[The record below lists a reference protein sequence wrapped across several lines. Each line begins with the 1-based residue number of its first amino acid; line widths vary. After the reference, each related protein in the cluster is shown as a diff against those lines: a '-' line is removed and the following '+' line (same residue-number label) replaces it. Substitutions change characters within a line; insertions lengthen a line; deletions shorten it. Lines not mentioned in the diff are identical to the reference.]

1 MKRKWKD
8 RFIKRGLAWML
19 CILLVMQLVGADS
32 LVAMADKAIE
42 ILTAEAQDST
52 GEGTTTKE
60 STTEKAKAAE
70 ETTTEKATV
79 EESAADTTTEKEAA
93 SEKITTEKVSATEE
107 IPLKGKSN
115 KICVYSVTA
124 VQREQKN

>member
-32 LVAMADKAIE
+32 LIAMADKAGE
-42 ILTAEAQDST
+42 ILTAEAQKST
-52 GEGTTTKE
+52 GEE

>member
-32 LVAMADKAIE
+32 LIAMADKAGE
-42 ILTAEAQDST
+42 ILTAEAQKST
-52 GEGTTTKE
+52 GEE
-60 STTEKAKAAE
+60 S
-70 ETTTEKATV
+70 TTEKATV

-93 SEKITTEKVSATEE
+93 SEKVTTEKVSATEE